1 MPAGAPV
8 HGARRRVL
16 AGRRGDAHPAQCRP
30 APRPGTPSRSRWRAR
45 RPGRDRIDNEGP
57 AIPDALLERI
67 FDYGVSDA
75 TPAEGAQRRGQG
87 LFVARTYMAKM
98 GGPSARR

>member
-1 MPAGAPV
+1 V
-8 HGARRRVL
+8 THVL
-16 AGRRGDAHPAQCRP
+16 RNADRHR
-30 APRPGTPSRSRWRAR
+30 RPGTAVTLSLSL
-45 RPGRDRIDNEGP
+45 RDAQAVIGMDNEGP

-75 TPAEGAQRRGQG
+75 APAEGAQRRGQG

-98 GGPSARR
+98 GGTVRALNRPGGVRFELFLPLAA